1 MITSLKKLPGRLE
14 RGSIAIEM
22 AIILPILLL
31 VLTMPLFYAR
41 VFWYYSVA
49 AKAAHDAARFLST
62 ATQAEMRTL
71 GDSGVEA
78 RVATI
83 AAWIADTETE
93 VLKPVMERRAFEAQ
107 CGYPTGTGT
116 PPNIMYQRC
125 NQNILPSTIKVYVG
139 WTLYDDLFGEFTSA
153 LYPEEGLH
161 MQPDV
166 TMRYAGN

>member
-1 MITSLKKLPGRLE
+1 MITSSKKFCGRQE
-14 RGSIAIEM
+14 RGSVAIEM
-22 AIILPILLL
+22 AAVLPILLL
-31 VLTMPLFYAR
+31 VLAMPLFYAR

-71 GDSGVEA
+71 ADSEDEA

-83 AAWIADTETE
+83 ARWIADSETE
-93 VLKPVMERRAFEAQ
+93 SLKPVMERRIISVQ
-107 CGYPTGTGT
+107 CGYPPASSLSYG
-116 PPNIMYQRC
+116 PCADNVVPLMVR
-125 NQNILPSTIKVYVG
+125 VYVS
-139 WTLYDDLFGEFTSA
+139 TRMYDDFFGEFTSA

>member
-1 MITSLKKLPGRLE
+1 MITSSKKLSGRLQ

-83 AAWIADTETE
+83 AFWIADTETE
-93 VLKPVMERRAFEAQ
+93 VLKPVMERRNIEAQ
-107 CGYPTGTGT
+107 CGYLTGTGASAYIKYGRCQENFT
-116 PPNIMYQRC
+116 PLMVRVSVSWTMYD
-125 NQNILPSTIKVYVG
+125 N
-139 WTLYDDLFGEFTSA
+139 LFGEFTSA

-161 MQPDV
+161 LVPDA